1 MESSEDLIT
10 IVYQIAFRHNPDP
23 EGLKHYTRQ
32 LNWGMTHLEFM
43 REILASEEFKATQ
56 NESMAAKN
64 WDLMASSGAQIIM
77 PLGNGC
83 KLCGPAKNQLFFQD
97 ILNLGGFR
105 VPHVT
110 RAIQENLVEGNTF
123 IDVGAHIGYFTVLA
137 SQIVGLNGKV
147 LSFEP
152 FPENF
157 KYLQGNIKLNDL
169 GNVTAYCRGLWD
181 SSTKK
186 GILETAPNMARTIE
200 GNDVEMMTFDS
211 LDVKPNIIKLDIE
224 GSEPFALRGMAKTLK
239 KYKPIL
245 LLKFNPVAIVVASG
259 SITDFWRQLSGY
271 KIYKIPGKEALNN
284 SGGSAQIMAL

>member
-1 MESSEDLIT
+1 
-10 IVYQIAFRHNPDP
+10 
-23 EGLKHYTRQ
+23 
-32 LNWGMTHLEFM
+32 
-43 REILASEEFKATQ
+43 
-56 NESMAAKN
+56 
-64 WDLMASSGAQIIM
+64 M
-77 PLGNGC
+77 PLKNGG
-83 KLCGPAKNQLFFQD
+83 KLCGPAKNKLFFQD

-110 RAIQENLVEGNTF
+110 EAIQEYLAEGNTF

-137 SQIVGLNGKV
+137 SQIVGPNGKV

-169 GNVTAYCRGLWD
+169 KNVFAYHLGLWD

-200 GNDVEMMTFDS
+200 GNDIEMITFDS

-224 GSEPFALRGMAKTLK
+224 GSELFALRGMAQTLT

-245 LLKFNPVAIVVASG
+245 LLKFNPVAIVVAG
-259 SITDFWRQLSGY
+259 GTITDFWRQLNGY
-271 KIYKIPGKEALNN
+271 KIYKIPGKEALK
-284 SGGSAQIMAL
+284 SFEQLRRICPDHSVVDLLALP